1 MIGTKADKKSD
12 QSPKK
17 AMIAIQLSDISA
29 SWYAVSKLNVFDTFS
44 LVFLFLLVAYH
55 ISVTKRSQ
63 NGFFLKVF
71 SPSEKF
77 LI

>member
-29 SWYAVSKLNVFDTFS
+29 SWYAVSKLKGYDT
-44 LVFLFLLVAYH
+44 L
-55 ISVTKRSQ
+55 
-63 NGFFLKVF
+63 
-71 SPSEKF
+71 
-77 LI
+77 